1 MRGSHTE
8 PEIIPPDRLEIES
21 PRQPAAAWVWI
32 DAAGTRHIHVRRIGP
47 LGIILL
53 ALFIGTLAAMVFVV
67 LVGAFLIWIPVAILL
82 FVAAIVGGLMRRYLR
97 KV

>member
-21 PRQPAAAWVWI
+21 PRQPAATWVWI
-32 DAAGTRHIHVRRIGP
+32 DAAGTRHIQVRRIGP

-82 FVAAIVGGLMRRYLR
+82 FVAAVVGGLMRRYLAR
-97 KV
+97 

>member
-1 MRGSHTE
+1 MDRIPNPKSFPRIGS
-8 PEIIPPDRLEIES
+8 
-21 PRQPAAAWVWI
+21 
-32 DAAGTRHIHVRRIGP
+32 RHIHVRRIGP

-82 FVAAIVGGLMRRYLR
+82 FVAAVVGGLMRRYLAR
-97 KV
+97 

>member
-1 MRGSHTE
+1 MRGPHTE
-8 PEIIPPDRLEIES
+8 PEIIPPDRVEIES
-21 PRQPAAAWVWI
+21 PRQPAATWVWI
-32 DAAGTRHIHVRRIGP
+32 DAAGTRHIQVRRIGP

-82 FVAAIVGGLMRRYLR
+82 FVAAVVGGLMRRYLAR
-97 KV
+97 